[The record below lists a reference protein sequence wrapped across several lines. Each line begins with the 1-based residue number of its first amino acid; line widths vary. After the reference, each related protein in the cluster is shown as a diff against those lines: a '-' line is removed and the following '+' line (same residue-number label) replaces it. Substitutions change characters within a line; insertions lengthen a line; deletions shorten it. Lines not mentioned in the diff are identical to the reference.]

1 MNIEVSNLNISLV
14 ETDLQRLFTPF
25 GEINTIRIDRDKYNN
40 RSRGKAYIDMPV
52 EKEAL
57 HAIASLNGH
66 LLGGKRIGVVS
77 AQQQQEQTGGQRDT
91 FFRNDFTG

>member
-25 GEINTIRIDRDKYNN
+25 GEINTIRIDRDKNNN
-40 RSRGKAYIDMPV
+40 RSRGKAFIDMPV

-57 HAIASLNGH
+57 HAITSLNGH
-66 LLGGKRIGVVS
+66 LLGGKKIVVIS
-77 AQQQQEQTGGQRDT
+77 AQQQEQGGEHRGYL
-91 FFRNDFTG
+91 F